1 MLDMGFIPD
10 IERICK
16 LVPFTRQTL
25 FFSAT
30 MPPEITRLTETF
42 LQNPVRVEVARAATT
57 ADNIAQHLVATR
69 GGPDKRET
77 LRQLLRSADDLKNA
91 IVFCNR
97 KRDVVLLHKSLLKHG
112 FPVGAL
118 HGDMDQRARMA
129 SLEAFKTGDVDLL
142 VCSDVA
148 ARGLDI
154 PDVSHIYNFDVPI
167 HAEDYVHRI
176 GRTGRAGRSGT
187 ALTLVTRDDQK
198 YVDSIERLI
207 GNKIEWQGPRPD
219 ELGPGEEAPARRGR
233 GQRPSAGRSGRH
245 SAKRPESVWRATAC
259 SGRTEITSAAA
270 HATASIAPATTRP
283 DERTKHHQPRQ
294 EGRPPAGSHQG
305 EPRHSRRRDARTIQ
319 RRSASAITSPLSCC
333 GRHDCRM
340 QSGSKRK
347 CENVAELN
355 GICSRF

>member
-1 MLDMGFIPD
+1 
-10 IERICK
+10 
-16 LVPFTRQTL
+16 L

-42 LQNPVRVEVARAATT
+42 LQNPVRVEVAPAATT
-57 ADNIAQHLVATR
+57 ADNITQRLVATR
-69 GGPDKRET
+69 SGPDKRET

-187 ALTLVTRDDQK
+187 ALTLVTRDDKK

-207 GNKIEWQGPRPD
+207 GNKIEWQGPPAA
-219 ELGPGEEAPARRGR
+219 ELGGGEEEPVARSGRGRRTSTPHGEQRGSGDKRSRPARGR
-233 GQRPSAGRSGRH
+233 GGERPREPRPDRQPELTARQNGHPPASP
-245 SAKRPESVWRATAC
+245 RPE
-259 SGRTEITSAAA
+259 
-270 HATASIAPATTRP
+270 
-283 DERTKHHQPRQ
+283 
-294 EGRPPAGSHQG
+294 
-305 EPRHSRRRDARTIQ
+305 Q
-319 RRSASAITSPLSCC
+319 RRAL
-333 GRHDCRM
+333 RHDRREPHEAPIVGLGDHVPSFLLRPTRLP
-340 QSGSKRK
+340 QARRV
-347 CENVAELN
+347 EEEV
-355 GICSRF
+355 